1 VFPLRDLNPTRITPF
16 VTLMLIAASL
26 GVYFFI
32 QAVDSLIEQ
41 QEFLFRRAA
50 ISCEITTGSPLSIGE
65 ITTRTCG
72 VGGTPLFPNK
82 SELLAVLT
90 SMFLHGSI
98 GHVVFNMWFLWI
110 FGNNVE
116 EGFGHVRYLLMY
128 LAGGLAA
135 TATFVFLNPEST
147 VPLVGASGAIAAVL
161 GSYAVLF
168 PGHRVLSLLG
178 WFVLP
183 VPAAI
188 FLGIWFVVQLLFVG
202 GNVAWE
208 AHVGGFIF
216 GFGVTL
222 FYRRRALRRIR
233 LAR

>member
-1 VFPLRDLNPTRITPF
+1 MFPLRDLNPTRITPF

-128 LAGGLAA
+128 LKLTSLVSSPWMVACATPTAFYPWLPWLGL
-135 TATFVFLNPEST
+135 
-147 VPLVGASGAIAAVL
+147 
-161 GSYAVLF
+161 
-168 PGHRVLSLLG
+168 RKCRLS
-178 WFVLP
+178 
-183 VPAAI
+183 
-188 FLGIWFVVQLLFVG
+188 
-202 GNVAWE
+202 
-208 AHVGGFIF
+208 
-216 GFGVTL
+216 
-222 FYRRRALRRIR
+222 
-233 LAR
+233 